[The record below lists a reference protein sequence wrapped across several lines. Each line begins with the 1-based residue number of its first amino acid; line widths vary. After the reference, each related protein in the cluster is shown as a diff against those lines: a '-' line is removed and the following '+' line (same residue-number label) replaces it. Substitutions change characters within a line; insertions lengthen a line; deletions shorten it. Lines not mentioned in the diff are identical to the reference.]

1 MRKSKERIICIL
13 LVCVIIVTNLGGI
26 INNKT
31 SIEASEDYSKAINTE
46 EISNKLVRFH
56 VIANSDSIEDQNVKL
71 KVRDAI
77 LNRLREPL
85 EKCDTRAQSLLL
97 LQKEKKD
104 IENISDQI
112 LLGNGKHYIAKA
124 MIGDFKF
131 PIKSYGNVTLP
142 PGKYRALRV
151 VLGKGGG
158 KNWWCVM
165 FPPLCFIDISK
176 GVTSAQTDKSLKKAL
191 SSKEITKITDYS
203 YNKVKEKKSKYLKAN
218 IQLRF
223 KGIDLLKNLFK

>member
-1 MRKSKERIICIL
+1 MIT
-13 LVCVIIVTNLGGI
+13 VVNFGGV
-26 INNKT
+26 INNKS
-31 SIEASEDYSKAINTE
+31 SIKTQSEYSKSINIE

-56 VIANSDSIEDQNVKL
+56 VIANSDSIEDQKVKL
-71 KVRDAI
+71 RVRDAI
-77 LNRLREPL
+77 LDKLRKPL
-85 EKCDTRAQSLLL
+85 EKCDTRAESLVL
-97 LQKEKKD
+97 LQKEKKA
-104 IENISDQI
+104 IEKISDQI
-112 LLGNGKHYIAKA
+112 LLGNGKHYVAKA
-124 MIGDFKF
+124 IIGDFKF

-151 VLGKGGG
+151 VLGKGDG

-176 GVTSAQTDKSLKKAL
+176 GVTSTQTDKTLKKAL
-191 SSKEITKITDYS
+191 NSNEIKKITDYS
-203 YNKVKEKKSKYLKAN
+203 YDKVKEKKSKYLKAN